1 MKVNDKKIYKDNVKT
16 DKINNDIKGFDN
28 EKELDEFIVFGRNPV
43 YEAIVS
49 GRSIDKLFVL
59 KGERQGSIVKILA
72 LAKEKQIVIS
82 EVEKQK
88 LDTLTA
94 GGVHQGVVCFCSA
107 KEYSTIDDM
116 IALAKS
122 KNQTPF
128 IIVCDEISDPHN
140 LGAIIRTANAVSAHG
155 VIIPKRRSVG
165 LSSVV
170 SKAAAGALEYVM
182 VARVTNLA
190 TAIEELK
197 DKGLWVYGADIEGKD
212 VYYDTNLNGSIAI
225 VIGSEGQGISRLV
238 KSKCDVLLKIPM
250 LGEITSLNASV
261 AGGVLMYE
269 VVRQRSK
276 I

>member
-1 MKVNDKKIYKDNVKT
+1 MKFMGKNKSKEFDKNDKNL
-16 DKINNDIKGFDN
+16 DIKEQPSED
-28 EKELDEFIVFGRNPV
+28 ELVIFGRNSV

-59 KGERQGSIVKILA
+59 KGERQGSIVRILA

-88 LDTLTA
+88 LEILTA

-107 KEYSTIDDM
+107 KEYVTIDDM
-116 IALAKS
+116 LELAKS
-122 KNQTPF
+122 KNQDPF
-128 IIVCDEISDPHN
+128 IIICDEINDPHN
-140 LGAIIRTANAVSAHG
+140 LGAIIRTANAVSVHG

-170 SKAAAGALEYVM
+170 SKSAAGALEYVN
-182 VARVTNLA
+182 VARVPNL
-190 TAIEELK
+190 TSAIEELK
-197 DKGLWVYGADIEGKD
+197 DKGLWIYGADIEGKD
-212 VYYDTNLNGSIAI
+212 IYFDTNLKGPIALI
-225 VIGSEGQGISRLV
+225 IGSEGQGMSRLV

-261 AGGVLMYE
+261 AGSVLMYE

-276 I
+276 K

>member
-1 MKVNDKKIYKDNVKT
+1 MKVRDKHKDIEFNKT
-16 DKINNDIKGFDN
+16 DKINKTENISE
-28 EKELDEFIVFGRNPV
+28 EKPSDELIVFGRNPV

-49 GRSIDKLFVL
+49 ERCIDKLFVL
-59 KGERQGSIVKILA
+59 KGERQGSIVKILG

-88 LDTLTA
+88 LDMLSM
-94 GGVHQGVVCFCSA
+94 GGVHQGVVCYCSA

-116 IALAKS
+116 LDLAKS
-122 KNQTPF
+122 KNQDPF
-128 IIVCDEISDPHN
+128 IIICDEINDPHN
-140 LGAIIRTANAVSAHG
+140 LGAIIRTANAVCAHG

-170 SKAAAGALEYVM
+170 SKSAAGALEYVK
-182 VARVTNLA
+182 VARVPNLVS
-190 TAIEELK
+190 AIEELK
-197 DKGLWVYGADIEGKD
+197 QKGLWIYGADIEGKD
-212 VYYDTNLNGSIAI
+212 IYFNSNLKGSIAL
-225 VIGSEGQGISRLV
+225 VIGSEGQGMSRLV
-238 KSKCDVLLKIPM
+238 KSKCDVLLRIPM

-261 AGGVLMYE
+261 AGSVLMYE